1 MNRLVYIYQLKN
13 PITDNIRYV
22 GKTVQ
27 SLDSRLKKHIEESNQ
42 GLKTYKCNW
51 IRKLLKENIIPD
63 IETIEITD
71 ENMWK
76 EREKYWIANYKK
88 RGYNL
93 TNSTNGGED
102 GWSQRKNKIPW
113 NKGLTKETSKRLKEV
128 SRKNSKNMKGN
139 IPWNKGLTAKIDER
153 VAKHVKPMNKYISSI
168 KGKLIEEIYGVEKA
182 DKIRAKFISK
192 IPHNKGKSKYDVKLV
207 GNKWQRKCLNCL
219 KTLEY
224 FRQIDCLH
232 AAKRKSWCKS
242 CAAKNRGK

>member
-13 PITDNIRYV
+13 PMTDNIRYV

-113 NKGLTKETSKRLKEV
+113 NKGLT
-128 SRKNSKNMKGN
+128 
-139 IPWNKGLTAKIDER
+139 AKIDER

-182 DKIRAKFISK
+182 DKIRAKFIGK
-192 IPHNKGKSKYDVKLV
+192 IPHNKGKSKYGVKLV
-207 GNKWQRKCLNCL
+207 GNKWQRKCPNCL
-219 KTLEY
+219 KILEY
-224 FRQIDCLH
+224 FRQIDCLY